1 MPEGG
6 DNETE
11 EFNIEF
17 ALLGIRVQLVFLKAS
32 KNLANMDFSFFG
44 ILRKDENVVQMYY
57 CEFIEDI
64 NKNNIREALESG
76 GRVGKVEVLDY
87 EGCHVLNECTVH
99 ELPVKDLSWGNGV
112 YIGWM

>member
-6 DNETE
+6 NNETE

-44 ILRKDENVVQMYY
+44 ILRQDENVVQMYY

-64 NKNNIREALESG
+64 SKTIFVKRWKVAGALVRSKCLTMRG
-76 GRVGKVEVLDY
+76 AMCLTSAPFTNFR
-87 EGCHVLNECTVH
+87 
-99 ELPVKDLSWGNGV
+99 
-112 YIGWM
+112 